1 MTPRH
6 QTSLLVAVVVLA
18 AMAGLGAQQSG
29 APPASGAS
37 LDVRQ
42 VRPNFYVIAGAG
54 GNVGVQVGD
63 DGAVVVDSGS
73 AATADAIVAAIKR
86 VTDQPI
92 RYVINT
98 GPDADHVGGNA
109 VLAKAGQSILNLG
122 GMGLALTNGGA
133 ATIVAYENVMTRMSA
148 PTGETSPFPTEAWP
162 TETFFERRRYMRL
175 NGEAIEIMHQPS
187 AHTDGDSLV
196 FFRRSDVVMAG
207 DTIDM
212 RHFPVIDVAR
222 GGGIQ
227 GEIDALNRL
236 VELAVP
242 SIPLVWRNEGTA
254 VIPGHGRQLAQLDV
268 ADYRDMITIVRDRVR
283 ALINEGKTLQQVVA
297 AAPAQGYTRRYGSD
311 SGPWTTNMFVEA
323 VYTSLAKEK
332 RP

>member
-1 MTPRH
+1 MTPLRA
-6 QTSLLVAVVVLA
+6 TILGAVVLLA
-18 AMAGLGAQQSG
+18 AITGLHAQER
-29 APPASGAS
+29 PPAAASSS
-37 LDVRQ
+37 LDVLQ
-42 VRPNFYVIAGAG
+42 VRPNFYVLAGAG
-54 GNVGVQVGD
+54 GNVGVQIGD
-63 DGAVVVDSGS
+63 DGAVVVDSG
-73 AATADAIVAAIKR
+73 ATSTAETIVAAIKQL
-86 VTDQPI
+86 TGKPI

-148 PTGETSPFPTEAWP
+148 PTGEASPFPTSAWP

-175 NGEAIEIMHQPS
+175 NGEAIEIVHQPA
-187 AHTDGDSLV
+187 AHTDGDSIV

-212 RHFPVIDVAR
+212 RHFPIVDVAR
-222 GGGIQ
+222 GGSIQ

-236 VELAVP
+236 VDLAVP

-283 ALINEGKTLQQVVA
+283 ALVNEGKTLEQVIA
-297 AAPAQGYTRRYGSD
+297 AAPAQGYARRYGSD
-311 SGPWTTNMFVEA
+311 SGAWTTNMFVEA
-323 VYTSLAKEK
+323 VYTSLVKEK
-332 RP
+332 RQ